1 MFVLVVEGKGAVVGG
16 RQAWRGV
23 GGEGGGGGGGGGQDC
38 WTASVLNPCVAV
50 LFSLNPMKLS
60 QYFNFILMDK
70 ILRPT

>member
-23 GGEGGGGGGGGGQDC
+23 GGEGGGGGGGGGGGQDC

-60 QYFNFILMDK
+60 QYIRLFHLDG
-70 ILRPT
+70 